1 MKILW
6 SKQRLQFDR
15 KKILSCENSK
25 RECSF
30 ADIVPNVT
38 ITNMTNMDE
47 SMMNKSNVK
56 ETSQLLSP
64 MEETFQK
71 ITTTSNRV
79 KLMKATLFEDDDDE
93 EGDEDMDFTE
103 APPPN
108 VDISK
113 IGQPRQVILESRQP
127 RDQLI
132 EDIASSMLGVGSGA
146 NTSRGLGG
154 INESTTGGNNQ
165 SMTSSLLK
173 SQYLSMVASMKATNT
188 SMTKSSMALQ
198 PSQSSAKKSHKKLP
212 R

>member
-1 MKILW
+1 
-6 SKQRLQFDR
+6 
-15 KKILSCENSK
+15 
-25 RECSF
+25 
-30 ADIVPNVT
+30 
-38 ITNMTNMDE
+38 MTNMEE

-79 KLMKATLFEDDDDE
+79 KLMKATLFEDDDGEDM
-93 EGDEDMDFTE
+93 EDMDFTE

-113 IGQPRQVILESRQP
+113 IGGQPRQVILESRQP

-132 EDIASSMLGVGSGA
+132 EDIASSMLGVGSGP

-154 INESTTGGNNQ
+154 INESSSGGNNQ

-188 SMTKSSMALQ
+188 SMTKSSMTLQ
-198 PSQSSAKKSHKKLP
+198 PPQSSAKKSHKKLP